1 MKKILFVLTC
11 LFASVAMMASITVT
25 GTVISA
31 EDGLPVIG
39 ASVVEKGTS
48 NGTITDFDG
57 MYELTVADNA
67 VLVFSYVGLTS
78 QELKVSGPKM
88 DVTLKGDAI
97 AMEEVV
103 VTAMGVVQEK
113 KRLNFAVQNIGGES
127 LNESQNSNFVNSL
140 QGKIAGVSVTN
151 AGGSPNSGSQ
161 IIIRGISSI
170 NNSQSN
176 EPLFILDGVPVNGGA
191 AAAADINPNDIENIT
206 VLKGA
211 AAAALYGQDAANGVI
226 MITTKQGEAGKI
238 KVQANGSWQWDTP
251 TRLPELQQTY
261 GPGSQ
266 GFYKEK
272 TSGGWGPMLNEG
284 EQIYDNIGNFFRTGF
299 YQKYDFSVNG
309 GTEKFQAYASANWS
323 KSEGII
329 PEDYKQ
335 RFGALIKASYSPAKW
350 ISFAMN
356 INVSDTKSRSTS
368 GVSSAYSWPIT
379 DDITD
384 YERADG
390 FPRFRSLPDVE
401 KYNAPYS
408 PLYGIYNDGGV
419 AKATRNVINGSV
431 TLKPVKNLQIIGRVS
446 YDIKN
451 TTSESYT
458 VPRWDDT
465 YVVQSLTQP
474 VAPTVPTAPNAHT
487 CPNCQNEHM
496 CPTCQ
501 AAYEEQ
507 MKQYAKD
514 YEAFGKD
521 SLAYLS
527 YLDYMKNEY
536 PYNYV
541 LTSEDIK
548 NMSKSSLGAI
558 SASTGRSQL
567 FTAGVNANYK
577 IELPKDFSIDLM
589 AGAEL
594 KMSEGFSTSVYGVDF
609 IVPGTYSLSNTNKD
623 EVYLSDR
630 TLGHSGRNRFGYF
643 GEIRAD
649 YKGLASLSVTGRWDW
664 SSTLAPQVQY
674 DEQGNEMLDA
684 EGNVIKK
691 HKPFF
696 YPSVTGGIILSELI
710 PGLNETKNNWFSYWK
725 LRGNYAVVGKD
736 APAYLY
742 DRRFKQ
748 FGTYPDGGYG
758 IDPTMSSASTG
769 LEPEMSYSW
778 EIGMDVKF
786 FDNRTRLD
794 VAYYNTKVDNQIVT
808 VRVSPSSGYILQ
820 TRNEGAIRNQ
830 GVEFTL
836 EQDILRRKN
845 FNWTVGLNFGLN
857 RGTVDKLPEDVAEIT
872 GPQYGDVFTSA
883 YLGGSTTA
891 LTGKDYARNAAG
903 QVIVD
908 ENGYPKIDPNKNK
921 LIGNREAK
929 FQAGLNS
936 SMNIYGV
943 QFSFLFDGRLGG
955 DVLNVTGRNL
965 ISNGNSKMLEQYRGR
980 QVVFEGVTE
989 HTDEAGNVYYEQN
1002 TKPITLDYTTIVN
1015 YFYNVSTNFIEDGS
1029 YIRLSYVTLGYDFA
1043 KLMKQQKFFKG
1054 LKLNFTCNNVFLLT
1068 KYTGTDPVCNAS
1080 TGQGG
1085 TGSAGIDNTPIP
1097 NTRSYNISLTASF

>member
-1 MKKILFVLTC
+1 MKKLFFVLTC
-11 LFASVAMMASITVT
+11 SLLSVAMMASVTVS
-25 GTVISA
+25 GVVIST
-31 EDGLPVIG
+31 EDGLPIIG
-39 ASVVEKGTS
+39 ASVLEKGTS

-57 MYELTVADNA
+57 MYELTVQDGA
-67 VLVFSYVGLTS
+67 VLVFSYVGMTT
-78 QELKVSGPKM
+78 QELTVSGPQM
-88 DVTLKGDAI
+88 DVRLSSDAI

-161 IIIRGISSI
+161 IIIRGISSV

-191 AAAADINPNDIENIT
+191 SAAADINPNDIENIT

-238 KVQANGSWQWDTP
+238 KVQANASWQWDTP
-251 TRLPELQQTY
+251 TRLPELQSTY
-261 GPGSQ
+261 MPGSQ

-284 EQIYDNIGNFFRTGF
+284 QQIYDNIGNFFKTGF
-299 YQKYDFSVNG
+299 YHKYDFSVNG
-309 GTEKFQAYASANWS
+309 GTEKFQAYASANYS

-335 RFGALIKASYSPAKW
+335 RFGALIKAQFTPADW
-350 ISFAMN
+350 ITFAMN
-356 INVSDTKSRSTS
+356 INISDTKSRSTS

-384 YERADG
+384 YQREDG
-390 FPRFRSLPDVE
+390 YPRFRYLPDVE
-401 KYNAPYS
+401 KYNAPFS
-408 PLYGIYNDGGV
+408 PLYSIYNDGGV

-431 TLKPVKNLQIIGRVS
+431 TLKPVKNLTIIGRVS

-451 TTSESYT
+451 TTSESYV
-458 VPRWDDT
+458 VPRWDDS
-465 YVVQSLTQP
+465 YVLPTVTQP
-474 VAPTVPTAPNAHT
+474 TKPTLPTAPSVHA
-487 CPNCQNEHM
+487 CPDCNGEHM
-496 CPTCQ
+496 CPTCEANYQ
-501 AAYEEQ
+501 SALS
-507 MKQYAKD
+507 QYNKD
-514 YEAFGKD
+514 YAVFRSD
-521 SLAYLS
+521 SLSYND

-558 SASTGRSQL
+558 SASEGRSQL
-567 FTAGVNANYK
+567 FTAGFNASYK
-577 IELPKDFSIDLM
+577 IELPKDFSIDVM
-589 AGAEL
+589 AGGEL
-594 KMSEGFSTSVYGVDF
+594 KMSEGFSTSVYGQDF
-609 IVPGTYSLSNTNKD
+609 IIPGTYSLSNTNRD
-623 EVYLSDR
+623 YMELSDR
-630 TLGHSGRNRFGYF
+630 TLGHSGRRRFGYF
-643 GEIRAD
+643 GEIRGD

-664 SSTLAPQVQY
+664 SSTI
-674 DEQGNEMLDA
+674 N
-684 EGNVIKK
+684 NN
-691 HKPFF
+691 PFF

-710 PGLNETKNNWFSYWK
+710 PGLNETKDNWFSYWK

-758 IDPTMSSASTG
+758 IDPTMSSASMD
-769 LEPEMSYSW
+769 LAPEMSYSW
-778 EIGMDVKF
+778 EVGMDLKL
-786 FDNRTRLD
+786 FDNKTRLD
-794 VAYYNTKVDNQIVT
+794 IAYYSTKVDNQIVT

-820 TRNEGAIRNQ
+820 TRNEGAIRNH

-836 EQDILRRKN
+836 DQDIIKRKN
-845 FNWTVGLNFGLN
+845 FNWTMGLNFGLN
-857 RGTVDKLPEDVAEIT
+857 RGKVTYLPESVAEIT

-965 ISNGNSKMLEQYRGR
+965 ISNGNSKILEQYRGR

-1043 KLMKQQKFFKG
+1043 KLMKNQKLFKG
-1054 LKLNFTCNNVFLLT
+1054 LKFNFTCNNVFVLT

-1097 NTRSYNISLTASF
+1097 NTRSYNLSLTASF

>member
-1 MKKILFVLTC
+1 MKKLFFVLTC
-11 LFASVAMMASITVT
+11 SLMSVAMMASITVR
-25 GTVISA
+25 GVVIST

-39 ASVVEKGTS
+39 ASVLEKGTS

-57 MYELTVADNA
+57 MYELTVQDGA
-67 VLVFSYVGLTS
+67 VLVVSYVGMTS
-78 QELKVSGPKM
+78 QELPVTGPQM
-88 DVTLKGDAI
+88 DVRLSSDAI

-113 KRLNFAVQNIGGES
+113 KRLNFAVQNIGGDALTENKS
-127 LNESQNSNFVNSL
+127 ANFVNSL

-151 AGGSPNSGSQ
+151 SGGSPNSGSQ
-161 IIIRGISSI
+161 IIIRGISSV

-176 EPLFILDGVPVNGGA
+176 EPLFILDGVAISGGA
-191 AAAADINPNDIENIT
+191 SAAADINPNDIENIT

-238 KVQANGSWQWDTP
+238 KVQANGSWQWDEP
-251 TRLPELQQTY
+251 VGLMEIQDTY
-261 GPGSQ
+261 MPGSQ
-266 GFYKEK
+266 GFYKDK
-272 TSGGWGPMLNEG
+272 TSGGWGPLLNEG
-284 EQIYDNIGNFFRTGF
+284 QQIYDNVGNFLKTGF
-299 YQKYDFSVNG
+299 YHKYDFSVNG
-309 GTEKFQAYASANWS
+309 GTEKFQAYASANYS

-329 PEDYKQ
+329 PEDYKT
-335 RFGALIKASYSPAKW
+335 RFGALVKASFSPAKW
-350 ISFAMN
+350 VTFNMN

-384 YERADG
+384 YQREDG
-390 FPRFRSLPDVE
+390 YPRFRYLPDVE
-401 KYNAPYS
+401 KYNAPVS

-419 AKATRNVINGSV
+419 AKATRNVINGSI
-431 TLKPVKNLQIIGRVS
+431 TLKPIKNLQIVGRVS
-446 YDIKN
+446 YDIKS

-465 YVVQSLTQP
+465 YVRPTITKPTS
-474 VAPTVPTAPNAHT
+474 PTVPTAPDSEKNK
-487 CPNCQNEHM
+487 CPNCGTTHT

-501 AAYEEQ
+501 ANYDKALADY
-507 MKQYAKD
+507 KSQYSQ
-514 YEAFGKD
+514 YLKD
-521 SLAYLS
+521 SVS
-527 YLDYMKNEY
+527 YEDYTDWLINEY
-536 PYNYV
+536 PYNYI
-541 LTSEDIK
+541 LTSDDIK
-548 NMSKSSLGAI
+548 NMSHSSLGAI

-567 FTAGVNANYK
+567 FTAGFNASYK
-577 IELPKDFSIDLM
+577 IELPKDFSIDVM
-589 AGAEL
+589 AGGEL
-594 KMSEGFSTSVYGVDF
+594 KMSEGFSTSVYGCDF
-609 IVPGTYSLSNTNKD
+609 IIPGTYSLSNTNRD
-623 EVYLSDR
+623 YMELSDR
-630 TLGHSGRNRFGYF
+630 TLGHSGRRRFGYF
-643 GEIRAD
+643 GEIRGD

-664 SSTLAPQVQY
+664 SSTI
-674 DEQGNEMLDA
+674 N
-684 EGNVIKK
+684 NN
-691 HKPFF
+691 PFF

-736 APAYLY
+736 APANLY

-758 IDPTMSSASTG
+758 IDPTMSSASMD
-769 LEPEMSYSW
+769 LAPEMSYSW
-778 EIGMDVKF
+778 EIGMDIKF
-786 FDNRTRLD
+786 FDNKTRLD

-820 TRNEGAIRNQ
+820 TRNEGVITNQ

-836 EQDILRRKN
+836 DQDIIKRKN
-845 FNWTVGLNFGLN
+845 FNWTMGLNFGLN
-857 RGTVDKLPEDVAEIT
+857 RGKVVGLPEDVHEIT

-891 LTGKDYARNAAG
+891 LTGKDYQRNAEG

-908 ENGYPKIDPNKNK
+908 ENGYPKINPNKNE

-955 DVLNVTGRNL
+955 DVLNVTARNM
-965 ISNGNSKMLEQYRGR
+965 ISNGNSSMLEKYRGR

-989 HTDEAGNVYYEQN
+989 HTDDAGNVYYEQN
-1002 TKPITLDYTTIVN
+1002 TKPITLDYTTIIN
-1015 YFYNVSTNFIEDGS
+1015 YFYNVSTNFVEDGS

-1043 KLMKQQKFFKG
+1043 KLMKNQTALKA

-1068 KYTGTDPVCNAS
+1068 KYTGSDPVCNAS

-1097 NTRSYNISLTASF
+1097 NTRSYNLSLTASF

>member
-1 MKKILFVLTC
+1 MKKLFFVLTC
-11 LFASVAMMASITVT
+11 SLLSVAMMASVTVR
-25 GTVISA
+25 GVVISTD
-31 EDGLPVIG
+31 DGLPVIG
-39 ASVVEKGTS
+39 ASVLEKGTS

-57 MYELTVADNA
+57 MYELTVQDGA
-67 VLVFSYVGLTS
+67 VLVVSYVGMTT
-78 QELKVSGPKM
+78 QEVKVTGPQM
-88 DVTLKGDAI
+88 DVRLSSDAI

-113 KRLNFAVQNIGGES
+113 KRLNFAVQNIGGEA

-161 IIIRGISSI
+161 IIIRGISSV

-191 AAAADINPNDIENIT
+191 SAAADINPNDIENIT

-238 KVQANGSWQWDTP
+238 KVQANGSWQWDQA
-251 TRLPELQQTY
+251 TRLPELQSTY

-284 EQIYDNIGNFFRTGF
+284 QQIYDNIGNFLKTGF
-299 YQKYDFSVNG
+299 YHKYDFSVNG

-335 RFGALIKASYSPAKW
+335 RFGALVKASFTPADW
-350 ISFAMN
+350 VTFNMN

-368 GVSSAYSWPIT
+368 GVSSAYAWPIT

-384 YERADG
+384 YQREDG
-390 FPRFRSLPDVE
+390 YPRFRYLPDVE
-401 KYNAPYS
+401 KYNAPIS

-431 TLKPVKNLQIIGRVS
+431 TLKPVKNLTIVGRVS

-458 VPRWDDT
+458 APRWDDT
-465 YVVQSLTQP
+465 YVR
-474 VAPTVPTAPNAHT
+474 PTVTKPTAPTIPTAPTDHK
-487 CPNCQNEHM
+487 CPDCDGMHL
-496 CPTCQ
+496 CPTCE
-501 AAYEEQ
+501 ANYNNAMSAY
-507 MKQYAKD
+507 KSD
-514 YEAFGKD
+514 YSKYLRD
-521 SLAYLS
+521 SLS
-527 YLDYMKNEY
+527 YLDYTDWMLNEY
-536 PYNYV
+536 PYNYI

-548 NMSKSSLGAI
+548 NMSHSSLGAI

-567 FTAGVNANYK
+567 FTAGFNASYK
-577 IELPKDFSIDLM
+577 VELPKDFSIDVM
-589 AGAEL
+589 AGGEM
-594 KMSEGFSTSVYGVDF
+594 KMSEGFSTSVYGCDF
-609 IVPGTYSLSNTNKD
+609 IIPGTYSLSNTNR
-623 EVYLSDR
+623 EYMELSDR
-630 TLGHSGRNRFGYF
+630 TLGHSGRRRFGYF
-643 GEIRAD
+643 GEIRGD

-664 SSTLAPQVQY
+664 SSTI
-674 DEQGNEMLDA
+674 N
-684 EGNVIKK
+684 NN
-691 HKPFF
+691 PFF
-696 YPSVTGGIILSELI
+696 YPSITGGVILSELI
-710 PGLNETKNNWFSYWK
+710 PGMNETKNNWLSYLK

-758 IDPTMSSASTG
+758 IDPTMSSASMD
-769 LEPEMSYSW
+769 LAPEMSYSW
-778 EIGMDVKF
+778 EVGMDIKF
-786 FDNRTRLD
+786 FDNKTRLD
-794 VAYYNTKVDNQIVT
+794 VAYYSTKVDNQIVT

-820 TRNEGAIRNQ
+820 TRNEGAIRNH

-836 EQDILRRKN
+836 DQDIIKRKH
-845 FNWTVGLNFGLN
+845 FNWTMGLNFGLN
-857 RGTVDKLPEDVAEIT
+857 RGKVTFLPESVAEIT

-891 LTGKDYARNAAG
+891 LTGKDYARNAEG

-965 ISNGNSKMLEQYRGR
+965 ISNGNHKILEQYRGR

-1043 KLMKQQKFFKG
+1043 KLMKNQKLFKG
-1054 LKLNFTCNNVFLLT
+1054 LKFNFTCNNVFVLT

-1097 NTRSYNISLTASF
+1097 NTRSYNLSLTASF

>member
-1 MKKILFVLTC
+1 MKKLFFVLTC
-11 LFASVAMMASITVT
+11 SLLSVAMMASVTVS
-25 GTVISA
+25 GVVIST
-31 EDGLPVIG
+31 EDGLPIIG
-39 ASVVEKGTS
+39 ASVLEKGTS

-57 MYELTVADNA
+57 MYELTVQDGA
-67 VLVFSYVGLTS
+67 VLVFSYVGMTT
-78 QELKVSGPKM
+78 QELTVSGPQM
-88 DVTLKGDAI
+88 DVRLSSDAI

-161 IIIRGISSI
+161 IIIRGISSV

-191 AAAADINPNDIENIT
+191 SAAADINPNDIENIT

-238 KVQANGSWQWDTP
+238 KVQANASWQWDTP
-251 TRLPELQQTY
+251 TRLPELQSTY
-261 GPGSQ
+261 MPGSQ

-284 EQIYDNIGNFFRTGF
+284 QQIYDNIGNFFKTGF
-299 YQKYDFSVNG
+299 YHKYDFSVNG
-309 GTEKFQAYASANWS
+309 GTEKFQAYASANYS

-335 RFGALIKASYSPAKW
+335 RFGALIKAQFTPADW
-350 ISFAMN
+350 ITFAMN
-356 INVSDTKSRSTS
+356 INISDTKSRSTS

-384 YERADG
+384 YQREDG
-390 FPRFRSLPDVE
+390 YPRFRYLPDVE
-401 KYNAPYS
+401 KYNAPFS
-408 PLYGIYNDGGV
+408 PLYSIYNDGGV

-431 TLKPVKNLQIIGRVS
+431 TLKPVKNLTIIGRVS

-451 TTSESYT
+451 TTSESYV
-458 VPRWDDT
+458 VPRWDDS
-465 YVVQSLTQP
+465 YVLPTVTQP
-474 VAPTVPTAPNAHT
+474 TKPTLPTAPSVHA
-487 CPNCQNEHM
+487 CPDCNGEHM
-496 CPTCQ
+496 CPTCEANYQ
-501 AAYEEQ
+501 SALS
-507 MKQYAKD
+507 QYNKD
-514 YEAFGKD
+514 YAVFRSD
-521 SLAYLS
+521 SLSYND

-558 SASTGRSQL
+558 SASEGRSQL
-567 FTAGVNANYK
+567 FTAGFNASYK
-577 IELPKDFSIDLM
+577 IELPKDFSIDVM
-589 AGAEL
+589 AGGEL
-594 KMSEGFSTSVYGVDF
+594 KMSEGFSTSVYGQDF
-609 IVPGTYSLSNTNKD
+609 IIPGTYSLSNTNRD
-623 EVYLSDR
+623 YMELSDR
-630 TLGHSGRNRFGYF
+630 TLGHSGRRRFGYF
-643 GEIRAD
+643 GEIRGD

-664 SSTLAPQVQY
+664 SSTI
-674 DEQGNEMLDA
+674 N
-684 EGNVIKK
+684 NN
-691 HKPFF
+691 PFF
-696 YPSVTGGIILSELI
+696 YPSITGGVILSELI
-710 PGLNETKNNWFSYWK
+710 PGMNETKNNWLSYLK

-758 IDPTMSSASTG
+758 IDPTMSSASMD
-769 LEPEMSYSW
+769 LAPEMSYSW
-778 EIGMDVKF
+778 EVGMDIKF
-786 FDNRTRLD
+786 FDNKTRLD
-794 VAYYNTKVDNQIVT
+794 VAYYSTKVDNQIVT

-820 TRNEGAIRNQ
+820 TRNEGAIRNH

-836 EQDILRRKN
+836 DQDIIKRKN
-845 FNWTVGLNFGLN
+845 FNWTMGLNFGLN
-857 RGTVDKLPEDVAEIT
+857 RGKVTYLPESVAEIT

-965 ISNGNSKMLEQYRGR
+965 ISNGNSKILEQYRGR

-989 HTDEAGNVYYEQN
+989 HTDDAGNVYYEQN
-1002 TKPITLDYTTIVN
+1002 TKPITLDYTTIIN

-1029 YIRLSYVTLGYDFA
+1029 YLRLSYVTLGYDFA
-1043 KLMKQQKFFKG
+1043 KLMKQQNFFKG
-1054 LKLNFTCNNVFLLT
+1054 LKLNFTCNNVFVLT

-1097 NTRSYNISLTASF
+1097 NTRSYNLSLTASF

>member
-1 MKKILFVLTC
+1 MKKLFFVLTC
-11 LFASVAMMASITVT
+11 SLMSVAMMASITVR
-25 GTVISA
+25 GVVIST

-39 ASVVEKGTS
+39 ASVLEKGTS

-57 MYELTVADNA
+57 MYELTVQDGA
-67 VLVFSYVGLTS
+67 VLVVSYVGMTS
-78 QELKVSGPKM
+78 QELPVTGPQM
-88 DVTLKGDAI
+88 DVRLSSDAI

-113 KRLNFAVQNIGGES
+113 KRLNFAVQNIGGDALTENKS
-127 LNESQNSNFVNSL
+127 ANFVNSL

-151 AGGSPNSGSQ
+151 SGGSPNSGSQ
-161 IIIRGISSI
+161 IIIRGISSV

-176 EPLFILDGVPVNGGA
+176 EPLFILDGVAISGGA
-191 AAAADINPNDIENIT
+191 SAAADINPNDIENIT

-251 TRLPELQQTY
+251 VGLMEIQDTY
-261 GPGSQ
+261 MPGSQ
-266 GFYKEK
+266 GFYKDK
-272 TSGGWGPMLNEG
+272 TSGGWGPLLNEG
-284 EQIYDNIGNFFRTGF
+284 QQIYDNVGNFLKTGF
-299 YQKYDFSVNG
+299 YHKYDFSVNG
-309 GTEKFQAYASANWS
+309 GTEKFQAYASANYS

-329 PEDYKQ
+329 PEDYKT
-335 RFGALIKASYSPAKW
+335 RFGALVKASFSPAKW
-350 ISFAMN
+350 VTFNMN

-384 YERADG
+384 YQREDG
-390 FPRFRSLPDVE
+390 YPRFRYLPDVE
-401 KYNAPYS
+401 KYNAPVS

-419 AKATRNVINGSV
+419 AKATRNVINGSI
-431 TLKPVKNLQIIGRVS
+431 TLKPIKNLQIVGRVS
-446 YDIKN
+446 YDIKS

-465 YVVQSLTQP
+465 YVRPTITKPTS
-474 VAPTVPTAPNAHT
+474 PTVPTAPDSEKNK
-487 CPNCQNEHM
+487 CPNCGTTHT

-501 AAYEEQ
+501 ANYDKALADY
-507 MKQYAKD
+507 KSQYSQ
-514 YEAFGKD
+514 YLKD
-521 SLAYLS
+521 SVS
-527 YLDYMKNEY
+527 YEDYTDWLINEY
-536 PYNYV
+536 PYNYI
-541 LTSEDIK
+541 LTSDDIK
-548 NMSKSSLGAI
+548 NMSHSSLGAI

-567 FTAGVNANYK
+567 FTAGFNASYK
-577 IELPKDFSIDLM
+577 IELPKDFSIDVM
-589 AGAEL
+589 AGGEL
-594 KMSEGFSTSVYGVDF
+594 KMSEGFSTSVYGCDF
-609 IVPGTYSLSNTNKD
+609 IIPGTYSLSNTNRD
-623 EVYLSDR
+623 YMELSDR
-630 TLGHSGRNRFGYF
+630 TLGHSGRRRFGYF
-643 GEIRAD
+643 GEIRGD

-664 SSTLAPQVQY
+664 SSTI
-674 DEQGNEMLDA
+674 N
-684 EGNVIKK
+684 NN
-691 HKPFF
+691 PFF

-758 IDPTMSSASTG
+758 IDPTMSSASMD
-769 LEPEMSYSW
+769 LAPEMSYSW
-778 EIGMDVKF
+778 EIGMDIKF
-786 FDNRTRLD
+786 FDNKTRLD

-820 TRNEGAIRNQ
+820 TRNEGVITNQ

-836 EQDILRRKN
+836 DQDIIKRKN
-845 FNWTVGLNFGLN
+845 FNWTMGLNFGLN
-857 RGTVDKLPEDVAEIT
+857 RGKVVGLPEDVHEIT

-891 LTGKDYARNAAG
+891 LTGKDYQRNAEG

-908 ENGYPKIDPNKNK
+908 ENGYPKINPNKNE

-955 DVLNVTGRNL
+955 DVLNVTARNM
-965 ISNGNSKMLEQYRGR
+965 ISNGNSSMLEKYRGR

-989 HTDEAGNVYYEQN
+989 HTDDAGNVYYEQN
-1002 TKPITLDYTTIVN
+1002 TKPITLDYTTIIN
-1015 YFYNVSTNFIEDGS
+1015 YFYNVSTNFVEDGS

-1043 KLMKQQKFFKG
+1043 KLMKNQTALKA

-1068 KYTGTDPVCNAS
+1068 KYTGSDPVCNAS

-1097 NTRSYNISLTASF
+1097 NTRSYNLSLTASF

>member
-1 MKKILFVLTC
+1 MKKLFFVLTC
-11 LFASVAMMASITVT
+11 SLLSVAMMASVTVS
-25 GTVISA
+25 GVVIST
-31 EDGLPVIG
+31 EDGLPIIG
-39 ASVVEKGTS
+39 ASVLEKGTS

-57 MYELTVADNA
+57 MYELTVQDGA
-67 VLVFSYVGLTS
+67 VLVFSYVGMTT
-78 QELKVSGPKM
+78 QELTVSGPQM
-88 DVTLKGDAI
+88 DVRLSSDAI

-161 IIIRGISSI
+161 IIIRGISSV

-191 AAAADINPNDIENIT
+191 SAAADINPNDIENIT

-238 KVQANGSWQWDTP
+238 KVQANASWQWDTP
-251 TRLPELQQTY
+251 TRLPELQSTY
-261 GPGSQ
+261 MPGSQ

-284 EQIYDNIGNFFRTGF
+284 QQIYDNIGNFFKTGF
-299 YQKYDFSVNG
+299 YHKYDFSVNG
-309 GTEKFQAYASANWS
+309 GTEKFQAYASANYS

-335 RFGALIKASYSPAKW
+335 RFGALIKAQFTPADW
-350 ISFAMN
+350 ITFAMN
-356 INVSDTKSRSTS
+356 INISDTKSRSTS

-384 YERADG
+384 YQREDG
-390 FPRFRSLPDVE
+390 YPRFRYLPDVE
-401 KYNAPYS
+401 KYNAPFS
-408 PLYGIYNDGGV
+408 PLYSIYNDGGV

-431 TLKPVKNLQIIGRVS
+431 TLKPVKNLTIIGRVS

-451 TTSESYT
+451 TTSESYV
-458 VPRWDDT
+458 VPRWDDS
-465 YVVQSLTQP
+465 YVLPTVTQP
-474 VAPTVPTAPNAHT
+474 TKPTLPTAPSVHA
-487 CPNCQNEHM
+487 CPDCNGEHM
-496 CPTCQ
+496 CPTCEANYQ
-501 AAYEEQ
+501 SALS
-507 MKQYAKD
+507 QYNKD
-514 YEAFGKD
+514 YAVFRSD
-521 SLAYLS
+521 SLSYND

-558 SASTGRSQL
+558 SASEGRSQL
-567 FTAGVNANYK
+567 FTAGFNASYK
-577 IELPKDFSIDLM
+577 IELPKDFSIDVM
-589 AGAEL
+589 AGGEL
-594 KMSEGFSTSVYGVDF
+594 KMSEGFSTSVYGQDF
-609 IVPGTYSLSNTNKD
+609 IIPGTYSLSNTNRD
-623 EVYLSDR
+623 YMELSDR
-630 TLGHSGRNRFGYF
+630 TLGHSGRRRFGYF
-643 GEIRAD
+643 GEIRGD

-664 SSTLAPQVQY
+664 SSTI
-674 DEQGNEMLDA
+674 N
-684 EGNVIKK
+684 NN
-691 HKPFF
+691 PFF
-696 YPSVTGGIILSELI
+696 YPSITGGVILSELI
-710 PGLNETKNNWFSYWK
+710 PGMNETKNNWLSYLK

-758 IDPTMSSASTG
+758 IDPTMSSASMD
-769 LEPEMSYSW
+769 LAPEMSYSW
-778 EIGMDVKF
+778 EVGMDIKF
-786 FDNRTRLD
+786 FDNKTRLD
-794 VAYYNTKVDNQIVT
+794 VAYYSTKVDNQIVT

-820 TRNEGAIRNQ
+820 TRNEGAIRNH

-836 EQDILRRKN
+836 DQDIIKRKN
-845 FNWTVGLNFGLN
+845 FNWTMGLNFGLN
-857 RGTVDKLPEDVAEIT
+857 RGKVTYLPESVAEIT

-965 ISNGNSKMLEQYRGR
+965 ISNGNSKILEQYRGR

-989 HTDEAGNVYYEQN
+989 HTDDAGNVYYEQN
-1002 TKPITLDYTTIVN
+1002 TKPITLDYTTIIN

-1029 YIRLSYVTLGYDFA
+1029 YLRLSYVTLGYDFA
-1043 KLMKQQKFFKG
+1043 KLMKQQNFFKG
-1054 LKLNFTCNNVFLLT
+1054 LKLNFTCNNVFVLT

-1085 TGSAGIDNTPIP
+1085 TGSAGIDNTPVP
-1097 NTRSYNISLTASF
+1097 NTRSYNLSLTASF

>member
-1 MKKILFVLTC
+1 MKKLFFVLTC
-11 LFASVAMMASITVT
+11 SLLSVAMMASVTVS
-25 GTVISA
+25 GVVIST
-31 EDGLPVIG
+31 EDGLPIIG
-39 ASVVEKGTS
+39 ASVLEKGTS

-57 MYELTVADNA
+57 MYELTVQDGA
-67 VLVFSYVGLTS
+67 VLVFSYVGMTT
-78 QELKVSGPKM
+78 QELTVSGPQM
-88 DVTLKGDAI
+88 DVRLSSDAI

-161 IIIRGISSI
+161 IIIRGISSV

-191 AAAADINPNDIENIT
+191 SAAADINPNDIENIT

-238 KVQANGSWQWDTP
+238 KVQANASWQWDTP
-251 TRLPELQQTY
+251 TRLPELQSTY

-284 EQIYDNIGNFFRTGF
+284 QQIYDNIGNFLKTGF
-299 YQKYDFSVNG
+299 YHKYDFSVNG

-335 RFGALIKASYSPAKW
+335 RFGALIKAQFTPADW
-350 ISFAMN
+350 VTFAMN
-356 INVSDTKSRSTS
+356 INISDTKSRSTS
-368 GVSSAYSWPIT
+368 GVSSAYAWPIT

-384 YERADG
+384 YQREDG
-390 FPRFRSLPDVE
+390 YPRFRYLPDVE
-401 KYNAPYS
+401 KYNAPIS

-431 TLKPVKNLQIIGRVS
+431 TLKPVKNLTIVGRVS

-458 VPRWDDT
+458 APRWDDT
-465 YVVQSLTQP
+465 YVR
-474 VAPTVPTAPNAHT
+474 PTVTKPTAPTLPTAPTDHK
-487 CPNCQNEHM
+487 CPDCDGMHL
-496 CPTCQ
+496 CPTCE
-501 AAYEEQ
+501 ANYNNAMSAY
-507 MKQYAKD
+507 KSD
-514 YEAFGKD
+514 YSKYLRD
-521 SLAYLS
+521 SLS
-527 YLDYMKNEY
+527 YLDYTDWMLNEY
-536 PYNYV
+536 PYNYI

-548 NMSKSSLGAI
+548 NMSHSSLGAI

-567 FTAGVNANYK
+567 FTAGFNASYK
-577 IELPKDFSIDLM
+577 IELPKDFSIDVM
-589 AGAEL
+589 AGGEL
-594 KMSEGFSTSVYGVDF
+594 KMSEGFSTSVYGCDF
-609 IVPGTYSLSNTNKD
+609 IIPGTYSLSNTNR
-623 EVYLSDR
+623 EYMELSDR
-630 TLGHSGRNRFGYF
+630 TLGHSGRRRFGYF
-643 GEIRAD
+643 GEIRGD

-664 SSTLAPQVQY
+664 SSTI
-674 DEQGNEMLDA
+674 N
-684 EGNVIKK
+684 NN
-691 HKPFF
+691 PFF
-696 YPSVTGGIILSELI
+696 YPSITGGVILSELI
-710 PGLNETKNNWFSYWK
+710 PGMNETKNNWLSYLK

-758 IDPTMSSASTG
+758 IDPTMSSASMD
-769 LEPEMSYSW
+769 LAPEMSYSW
-778 EIGMDVKF
+778 EVGMDIKF
-786 FDNRTRLD
+786 FDNKTRLD
-794 VAYYNTKVDNQIVT
+794 VAYYSTKVDNQIVT

-820 TRNEGAIRNQ
+820 TRNEGAIRNH

-836 EQDILRRKN
+836 DQDIIKRKH
-845 FNWTVGLNFGLN
+845 FNWTMGLNFGLN
-857 RGTVDKLPEDVAEIT
+857 RGKVTFLPESVAEIT

-965 ISNGNSKMLEQYRGR
+965 ISNGNHKILEQYRGR

-1043 KLMKQQKFFKG
+1043 KLMKNQKLFKG
-1054 LKLNFTCNNVFLLT
+1054 LKFNFTCNNVFVLT

-1097 NTRSYNISLTASF
+1097 NTRSYNLSLTASF

>member
-1 MKKILFVLTC
+1 MKKLFFVLTC
-11 LFASVAMMASITVT
+11 SLLSVAMMASVTVS
-25 GTVISA
+25 GVVIST
-31 EDGLPVIG
+31 EDGLPIIG
-39 ASVVEKGTS
+39 ASVLEKGTS

-57 MYELTVADNA
+57 MYELTVQDGA
-67 VLVFSYVGLTS
+67 VLVFSYVGMTT
-78 QELKVSGPKM
+78 QELTVTGPQM
-88 DVTLKGDAI
+88 DVRLSSDAI

-113 KRLNFAVQNIGGES
+113 KRLNFAVQNIGGDALTENKS
-127 LNESQNSNFVNSL
+127 ANFVNSL

-151 AGGSPNSGSQ
+151 SGGSPNSGSQ
-161 IIIRGISSI
+161 IIIRGISSV

-191 AAAADINPNDIENIT
+191 SAAADINPNDIENIT

-251 TRLPELQQTY
+251 TRLPELQSTY

-284 EQIYDNIGNFFRTGF
+284 QQIYDNIGNFLKTGF
-299 YQKYDFSVNG
+299 YHKYDFSVNG

-335 RFGALIKASYSPAKW
+335 RFGALIKAQFTPADW
-350 ISFAMN
+350 VTFAMN
-356 INVSDTKSRSTS
+356 INISDTKSRSTS
-368 GVSSAYSWPIT
+368 GVSSAYAWPIT

-384 YERADG
+384 YQREDG
-390 FPRFRSLPDVE
+390 YPRFRYLPDVE
-401 KYNAPYS
+401 KYNAPIS

-431 TLKPVKNLQIIGRVS
+431 TLKPVKNLTIVGRVS

-458 VPRWDDT
+458 APRWDDT
-465 YVVQSLTQP
+465 YVR
-474 VAPTVPTAPNAHT
+474 PTVTKPTAPTLPTAPTDHK
-487 CPNCQNEHM
+487 CPDCDGMHL
-496 CPTCQ
+496 CPTCE
-501 AAYEEQ
+501 ANYNNAMSAY
-507 MKQYAKD
+507 KSD
-514 YEAFGKD
+514 YSKYLRD
-521 SLAYLS
+521 SLS
-527 YLDYMKNEY
+527 YLDYTDWMLNEY
-536 PYNYV
+536 PYNYI

-548 NMSKSSLGAI
+548 NMSHSSLGAI

-567 FTAGVNANYK
+567 FTAGFNASYK
-577 IELPKDFSIDLM
+577 VELPKDFSIDVM
-589 AGAEL
+589 AGGEM
-594 KMSEGFSTSVYGVDF
+594 KMSEGFSTSVYGCDF
-609 IVPGTYSLSNTNKD
+609 IIPGTYSLSNTNR
-623 EVYLSDR
+623 EYMELSDR
-630 TLGHSGRNRFGYF
+630 TLGHSGRRRFGYF
-643 GEIRAD
+643 GEIRGD

-664 SSTLAPQVQY
+664 SSTI
-674 DEQGNEMLDA
+674 N
-684 EGNVIKK
+684 NN
-691 HKPFF
+691 PFF
-696 YPSVTGGIILSELI
+696 YPSITGGVILSELI
-710 PGLNETKNNWFSYWK
+710 PGMNETKNNWLSYLK

-758 IDPTMSSASTG
+758 IDPTMSSASMD
-769 LEPEMSYSW
+769 LAPEMSYSW
-778 EIGMDVKF
+778 EVGMDIKF
-786 FDNRTRLD
+786 FDNKTRLD
-794 VAYYNTKVDNQIVT
+794 VAYYSTKVDNQIVT

-820 TRNEGAIRNQ
+820 TRNEGAIRNH

-836 EQDILRRKN
+836 DQDIIKRKH
-845 FNWTVGLNFGLN
+845 FNWTMGLNFGLN
-857 RGTVDKLPEDVAEIT
+857 RGKVTFLPESVAEIT

-891 LTGKDYARNAAG
+891 LTGKDYARNAEG

-965 ISNGNSKMLEQYRGR
+965 ISNGNHKILEQYRGR

-1043 KLMKQQKFFKG
+1043 KLMKNQKLFKG
-1054 LKLNFTCNNVFLLT
+1054 LKFNFTCNNVFVLT

-1097 NTRSYNISLTASF
+1097 NTRSYNLSLTASF